1 MRACAFFSPR
11 LNPVLDRGKG
21 HKDTVV
27 SPQMPTRRAVG
38 QAVFN
43 HDAHRQI
50 DHAVGIMTA
59 WWCQIREVGVKVLA
73 TFRTVMLRIRDDKIT
88 RTPHVE
94 IAQIVQRPMGL
105 LVPIG
110 RVTTTRTRL
119 TRVVA
124 TVQDDLGLRQVC
136 KRCHTF
142 GRVGAIRTWT
152 EHRVALLAQRL
163 GPELYDQGLLG
174 ATRYPRY
181 SLDNGPQTCAEAPM
195 ALVTLHTIFQDAFP
209 AYEQTHLLPTHVR
222 KAARAIMPCRTAAL
236 GGHIQAGPDG
246 QVTRVGY
253 HAGRHRSCPPC
264 ASL

>member
-11 LNPVLDRGKG
+11 LHPVLDRGKR

-73 TFRTVMLRIRDDKIT
+73 TFRTVMLRIRDDKIP

-94 IAQIVQRPMGL
+94 IAQVVQRPMRL

-119 TRVVA
+119 PRVVA
-124 TVQDDLGLRQVC
+124 TGQDDLGLRQVC
-136 KRCHTF
+136 ERCHTF
-142 GRVGAIRTWT
+142 GRVGAIRTWA
-152 EHRVALLAQRL
+152 EHPVALLAQKL
-163 GPELYDQGLLG
+163 GPELYDKGLVG
-174 ATRYPRY
+174 ATRDPPY
-181 SLDNGPQTCAEAPM
+181 SLPVSSLIRVIIWRISTLRKLRWIVPSRARSPATGRLPSARLPSGAGCCA
-195 ALVTLHTIFQDAFP
+195 T
-209 AYEQTHLLPTHVR
+209 
-222 KAARAIMPCRTAAL
+222 
-236 GGHIQAGPDG
+236 
-246 QVTRVGY
+246 
-253 HAGRHRSCPPC
+253 
-264 ASL
+264 

>member
-1 MRACAFFSPR
+1 MQKGPSYSSSAATYPEKSAKAQSRKSVSMRACAFFSPR
-11 LNPVLDRGKG
+11 LNPVLDRGQG

-59 WWCQIREVGVKVLA
+59 WWCQISEVGVQVLA
-73 TFRTVMLRIRDDKIT
+73 TFRTVMLRIRDDKIP

-94 IAQIVQRPMGL
+94 MAQVVQRPMRR

-119 TRVVA
+119 PRVVA

-136 KRCHTF
+136 ERCHTF
-142 GRVGAIRTWT
+142 GRVGAIRTWA
-152 EHRVALLAQRL
+152 EHRVARLAQKL
-163 GPELYDQGLLG
+163 GPELYDKGLVG

-181 SLDNGPQTCAEAPM
+181 SLLFASAAAIL
-195 ALVTLHTIFQDAFP
+195 ALWLRPPVPPRP
-209 AYEQTHLLPTHVR
+209 AVLR
-222 KAARAIMPCRTAAL
+222 
-236 GGHIQAGPDG
+236 
-246 QVTRVGY
+246 
-253 HAGRHRSCPPC
+253 PPSV
-264 ASL
+264 ASA

>member
-1 MRACAFFSPR
+1 MQKGPSYSSSAATYPEKSAKAESRKSVSMRACAFFPPR

-27 SPQMPTRRAVG
+27 SPQLPTRRAVG

-59 WWCQIREVGVKVLA
+59 WWCQISEVGVKVLA
-73 TFRTVMLRIRDDKIT
+73 TFRTVMLRIRDDKIP

-94 IAQIVQRPMGL
+94 IAQVVQRPMRR

-119 TRVVA
+119 PRVVA
-124 TVQDDLGLRQVC
+124 TGQDDLGLRHGC
-136 KRCHTF
+136 ERCRHF
-142 GRVGAIRTWT
+142 GRVGAISTWA
-152 EHRVALLAQRL
+152 EHPVALLAQKL
-163 GPELYDQGLLG
+163 GPELYDKGLVG

-181 SLDNGPQTCAEAPM
+181 SLLNLRHSLGIS
-195 ALVTLHTIFQDAFP
+195 ALEESA
-209 AYEQTHLLPTHVR
+209 
-222 KAARAIMPCRTAAL
+222 
-236 GGHIQAGPDG
+236 
-246 QVTRVGY
+246 
-253 HAGRHRSCPPC
+253 
-264 ASL
+264 

>member
-1 MRACAFFSPR
+1 MRACAFFPPS
-11 LNPVLDRGKG
+11 LDPVLNGRKG
-21 HKDTVV
+21 HKDAMVA
-27 SPQMPTRRAVG
+27 PQVPTRWAVG
-38 QAVFN
+38 QAILDHEPHGQV
-43 HDAHRQI
+43 H
-50 DHAVGIMTA
+50 HAVGVLTA
-59 WWCQIREVGVKVLA
+59 GWCEIGEVRVEVLV

-181 SLDNGPQTCAEAPM
+181 SLREKRISG
-195 ALVTLHTIFQDAFP
+195 
-209 AYEQTHLLPTHVR
+209 HLRPNSQCLMR
-222 KAARAIMPCRTAAL
+222 RRGWWRRWCRS
-236 GGHIQAGPDG
+236 G
-246 QVTRVGY
+246 TRHSDRY
-253 HAGRHRSCPPC
+253 SACCCCHSHRQCCS
-264 ASL
+264 

>member
-1 MRACAFFSPR
+1 MRACAFFPPR
-11 LNPVLDRGKG
+11 LHPVLDRGKG
-21 HKDTVV
+21 HKDAVV

-59 WWCQIREVGVKVLA
+59 WWCQISEVGVKVRA
-73 TFRTVMLRIRDDKIT
+73 TFRTGMLRIRDDKIP

-94 IAQIVQRPMGL
+94 MAQVVQRPMRL

-110 RVTTTRTRL
+110 RVTTTWTRL
-119 TRVVA
+119 PRVVA

-136 KRCHTF
+136 ERCHTF

-163 GPELYDQGLLG
+163 GPKLYDKGLLG

-181 SLDNGPQTCAEAPM
+181 SL
-195 ALVTLHTIFQDAFP
+195 TL
-209 AYEQTHLLPTHVR
+209 AYSVVQFLGYIIAVLKNERFLRL
-222 KAARAIMPCRTAAL
+222 IRTS
-236 GGHIQAGPDG
+236 D
-246 QVTRVGY
+246 
-253 HAGRHRSCPPC
+253 
-264 ASL
+264 SLR

>member
-1 MRACAFFSPR
+1 MRACAFFSPS

-21 HKDTVV
+21 HEDPVV

-38 QAVFN
+38 HAVLD

-59 WWCQIREVGVKVLA
+59 RWCQISEVGVQVLA

-94 IAQIVQRPMGL
+94 IAQVVQRPMRL

-110 RVTTTRTRL
+110 RVTTPRTRL
-119 TRVVA
+119 P
-124 TVQDDLGLRQVC
+124 
-136 KRCHTF
+136 
-142 GRVGAIRTWT
+142 RVGAIRTWT

-163 GPELYDQGLLG
+163 GPELYDKGLLG

-181 SLDNGPQTCAEAPM
+181 SL
-195 ALVTLHTIFQDAFP
+195 
-209 AYEQTHLLPTHVR
+209 R
-222 KAARAIMPCRTAAL
+222 
-236 GGHIQAGPDG
+236 
-246 QVTRVGY
+246 
-253 HAGRHRSCPPC
+253 RSG
-264 ASL
+264 

>member
-1 MRACAFFSPR
+1 MSMRACAFFSPS

-21 HKDTVV
+21 HEDTVV

-38 QAVFN
+38 HAVLD

-50 DHAVGIMTA
+50 DHAMGIMTA
-59 WWCQIREVGVKVLA
+59 RWCQSREVGVKVLA

-94 IAQIVQRPMGL
+94 IPQIVQRPMRL

-119 TRVVA
+119 PRVVA

-136 KRCHTF
+136 ERSNTF

-163 GPELYDQGLLG
+163 GPELYDKGLLG

-181 SLDNGPQTCAEAPM
+181 SLIYFPQNVRTQPDLDATRGDAQGEPSSSPRFGSSIPWFAPGERS
-195 ALVTLHTIFQDAFP
+195 ADGRDARF
-209 AYEQTHLLPTHVR
+209 
-222 KAARAIMPCRTAAL
+222 
-236 GGHIQAGPDG
+236 
-246 QVTRVGY
+246 
-253 HAGRHRSCPPC
+253 
-264 ASL
+264 

>member
-73 TFRTVMLRIRDDKIT
+73 TFRTVMLRIRDDKIP

-94 IAQIVQRPMGL
+94 IPEVVQPPLELFIATIVKPLALAMG
-105 LVPIG
+105 I
-110 RVTTTRTRL
+110 
-119 TRVVA
+119 
-124 TVQDDLGLRQVC
+124 
-136 KRCHTF
+136 
-142 GRVGAIRTWT
+142 
-152 EHRVALLAQRL
+152 
-163 GPELYDQGLLG
+163 
-174 ATRYPRY
+174 
-181 SLDNGPQTCAEAPM
+181 
-195 ALVTLHTIFQDAFP
+195 
-209 AYEQTHLLPTHVR
+209 
-222 KAARAIMPCRTAAL
+222 
-236 GGHIQAGPDG
+236 
-246 QVTRVGY
+246 
-253 HAGRHRSCPPC
+253 
-264 ASL
+264 

>member
-1 MRACAFFSPR
+1 
-11 LNPVLDRGKG
+11 
-21 HKDTVV
+21 
-27 SPQMPTRRAVG
+27 TRWAVG
-38 QAVFN
+38 QAILDHEPHGQV
-43 HDAHRQI
+43 H
-50 DHAVGIMTA
+50 HAVGVLTA
-59 WWCQIREVGVKVLA
+59 GWCEIGEVRVEVLV

-136 KRCHTF
+136 KRCNTF

-181 SLDNGPQTCAEAPM
+181 SLERGQIFVGPETYQLTRTVFRYKPLAPM
-195 ALVTLHTIFQDAFP
+195 TVKGKTAPVQVYQVLGLWETSDS
-209 AYEQTHLLPTHVR
+209 YNTH
-222 KAARAIMPCRTAAL
+222 AA
-236 GGHIQAGPDG
+236 G
-246 QVTRVGY
+246 
-253 HAGRHRSCPPC
+253 
-264 ASL
+264 